1 MPRFFRRRCRSSP
14 DCEVLGVHLSWRQH
28 ILSNETIATW
38 LVPRRTTMRRYLA
51 TAAFI
56 LAALM
61 AAAPM
66 AFAQLER
73 MGPISTSNGY
83 PTWFQD
89 KTGLAVEFCSPLNT
103 SELAGGWCL
112 LLPGDTTAPE
122 VFPSPFFDEHFYW
135 DADAAFNFA
144 NGDKARLKLAIEGA
158 FVNGAVV
165 PGDQMTFGRL
175 RIQIPTLPVSG
186 DYVVE
191 TPYGT
196 YNFAGQVA
204 GDKIFFTIDIGVAC
218 PGT

>member
-89 KTGLAVEFCSPLNT
+89 NKVLAVEFCST
-103 SELAGGWCL
+103 VDRAELAGASCL
-112 LLPGDTTAPE
+112 LVERDPPAAE
-122 VFPSPFFDEHFYW
+122 VFANEFFAE
-135 DADAAFNFA
+135 
-144 NGDKARLKLAIEGA
+144 
-158 FVNGAVV
+158 
-165 PGDQMTFGRL
+165 
-175 RIQIPTLPVSG
+175 
-186 DYVVE
+186 
-191 TPYGT
+191 
-196 YNFAGQVA
+196 
-204 GDKIFFTIDIGVAC
+204 
-218 PGT
+218 